1 MKIYQHLGIWGSV
14 ALVSLT
20 TQPVQSAN
28 SQIIEIKPEQREHS
42 LELKLD
48 TVGTQKTIPKIVT
61 YNQGKT
67 LVATLPNLRL
77 GKNFTQKNP
86 YPGISKI
93 EINQGKNNNINV
105 KVTGEKQAPTGSIFL
120 QQKDDVIL
128 SFTPKQP
135 QLLAQNITPNP
146 DTEPTKSDQNTPAT
160 QNEVL
165 IDNPKMS
172 INGQPVVS
180 SQGAPAF
187 LPRAVAP
194 PVGDIAVSNIDS
206 SPITLDIGKNIPV
219 RRLVLKDAPVRE
231 VLGLLARSAGVNL
244 IFTDN
249 AEVEKDYKEATISLD
264 IDNEPIQEVFNSVL
278 MVGGLQ
284 ANMRGNTVFVG
295 KNLPQQARNLVTR
308 SFRLNQVKAIDA
320 VGFLVEQGAS
330 TQRVV
335 TSQVQTTEQDDVTG
349 LRQTYTTT
357 TTELKPIFAD
367 EESIIKSQ
375 APLILRGV
383 SVSADER
390 LNTLTVIAE
399 PRKMEIIS
407 AMIVQLDARRRQ
419 VAVNVK
425 VVDVNLLNTEEF
437 NSSLSFGVGD
447 GFFVS
452 DNGAAAFN
460 YGGVNPPSSDQV
472 SGNLL
477 NGQPVVPNPLLNI
490 AGQDGDIF
498 FDPQNGPFSDVNVA
512 NGAGY
517 ARPGFGTNNNPFQ
530 PGIQEIDDTG
540 KLTYALP
547 SFFQYPSKFLALLEA
562 KVSSGNGKILTDPTL
577 VVQEGET
584 AEIQLTQE
592 VFGGFTKKQTVN
604 PDGSSSIVDEP
615 IIKNAGL
622 ILNIA
627 VSRIDDNGFVSV
639 NINPTISGISG
650 SQSTAQGVITLTQER
665 SSRSGVIR
673 LRDGQTLILSGIIQE
688 QDRTTVS
695 KVPILGDIPLLGAL
709 FRSTSRSNT
718 RNEVVVLVTPQI
730 VDDSDQSGWGYN
742 YAPGQGTRDALKK
755 QGMTV
760 PGGN

>member
-1 MKIYQHLGIWGSV
+1 MKIYQHLGILGS
-14 ALVSLT
+14 LTLISLT

-28 SQIIEIKPEQREHS
+28 TQIIEIKPEKREHS
-42 LELKLD
+42 LELRLD
-48 TVGTQKTIPKIVT
+48 TAGTQSTIPKIIT

-67 LVATLPNLRL
+67 LVATLPNVQVN
-77 GKNFTQKNP
+77 KNFAQKNP

-93 EINQGKNNNINV
+93 EVNQGKNNNINV
-105 KVTGEKQAPTGSIFL
+105 KVTGEKQAPTGSILL
-120 QQKDDVIL
+120 QQNDNLIL
-128 SFTPKQP
+128 SFIPEQP
-135 QLLAQNITPNP
+135 QLLAQNTDN
-146 DTEPTKSDQNTPAT
+146 NTPAT
-160 QNEVL
+160 QPDVLIPNPTVL
-165 IDNPKMS
+165 ID
-172 INGQPVVS
+172 GQPPVAP
-180 SQGAPAF
+180 GDAPAF

-206 SPITLDIGKNIPV
+206 SPVILDVGQNIPV

-244 IFTDN
+244 IFTDDT
-249 AEVEKDYKEATISLD
+249 AAEKDEEATISLD

-278 MVGGLQ
+278 LVGGLQ
-284 ANMRGNTVFVG
+284 ANMRGNTIFVG
-295 KNLPQQARNLVTR
+295 RNLPQQARNLVTR
-308 SFRLNQVKAIDA
+308 TFRLNQVKAVEA
-320 VGFLVEQGAS
+320 AGFLVTQGAA
-330 TQRVV
+330 TQRVIV
-335 TSQVQTTEQDDVTG
+335 TTTNRNTQDAVTG
-349 LRQTYTTT
+349 LRESFTET
-357 TTELKPIFAD
+357 TTEVKPLFIS
-367 EESIIKSQ
+367 EEEANKTGS
-375 APLILRGV
+375 ALILKGV
-383 SVSADER
+383 SLSTDDR
-390 LNTLTVIAE
+390 LNTITVVAE
-399 PRKMEIIS
+399 PRQMEIVTS
-407 AMIVQLDARRRQ
+407 MIVQLDARRRQ

-460 YGGVNPPSSDQV
+460 YGGVNPPSSDAV
-472 SGNLL
+472 TG
-477 NGQPVVPNPLLNI
+477 GVYPQPIISNPLNTI
-490 AGQDGDIF
+490 GGGEEGGIF
-498 FDPQNGPFSDVNVA
+498 FDPQDGPFSDINRA
-512 NGAGY
+512 FGAPY

-530 PGIQEIDDTG
+530 PGIAEIDDEG

-562 KVSSGNGKILTDPTL
+562 KIQSGNGKILTDPTL

-592 VFGGFTKKQTVN
+592 VFGGFSREQITN
-604 PDGSSSIVDEP
+604 PDGSSTTVDQP

-622 ILNIA
+622 ILNVA

-650 SQSTAQGVITLTQER
+650 SQNTPQGTITLTQER
-665 SSRSGVIR
+665 SSRSGIIR

-688 QDRTTVS
+688 QDRTTVT

-709 FRSTSRSNT
+709 FRSTNRQNS

-730 VDDSDQSGWGYN
+730 VDDSQQSGWGYN
-742 YAPGQGTRDALKK
+742 YAPGQTTRDVLRK

-760 PGGN
+760 PGGR